1 MYWWFS
7 HENFEAKKYSSFID
21 FSKSTS
27 LCVCTATFENK
38 YKLPCSSIHF
48 LCDLPLWTGNIL
60 WSWSLL
66 GAPGVFRGVSEPC
79 TLWRANQINNWL
91 QGTVLDAASEHVC
104 WNKDNIPRVQVP
116 GDCSSSATSEP
127 SAIRRGLWCIIHT
140 LLFWLYTRACEV
152 HRVRDW
158 RVLDVLMMKYCGE

>member
-7 HENFEAKKYSSFID
+7 HENLEAKKYISFID

-27 LCVCTATFENK
+27 LCVCTATLKNK
-38 YKLPCSSIHF
+38 YMLTCWSIHF

-66 GAPGVFRGVSEPC
+66 GAPGVLRGVGEPC
-79 TLWRANQINNWL
+79 TLWRTNQINHWL
-91 QGTVLDAASEHVC
+91 QGSPRDAAPEHVC
-104 WNKDNIPRVQVP
+104 WSKDNIPRVQP
-116 GDCSSSATSEP
+116 DRWLQICSHQQP
-127 SAIRRGLWCIIHT
+127 SAIRKGLWCIIHT

-152 HRVRDW
+152 HRVMDW